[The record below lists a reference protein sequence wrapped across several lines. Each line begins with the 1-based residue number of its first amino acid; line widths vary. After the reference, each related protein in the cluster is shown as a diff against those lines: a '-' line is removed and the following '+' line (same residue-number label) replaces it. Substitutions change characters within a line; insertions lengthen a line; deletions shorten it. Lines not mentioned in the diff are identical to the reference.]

1 MILSMTNDYEE
12 HLAIQPFQVVKG
24 LVDSYDLPLN
34 IPGETLQQNKVH
46 KLIKKT
52 LFKKCIELFFEIA
65 EKLRVSNMNSS
76 KENNISNDNPFDPT
90 KNLENKYAPEKPKP
104 ICRILMNRLVK

>member
-1 MILSMTNDYEE
+1 LNHQKLRRSSEDSFKNGSYSTKISLYGLRNLRKLKTFQNMILSMTNDYEE

-52 LFKKCIELFFEIA
+52 LFKKCIELFF
-65 EKLRVSNMNSS
+65 
-76 KENNISNDNPFDPT
+76 
-90 KNLENKYAPEKPKP
+90 
-104 ICRILMNRLVK
+104 